1 MGNLNLAFKP
11 ILYPGPSARS
21 SKATRSISRASFKT
35 NFFYCSCCFQT
46 IYKTRTFWH
55 LSCPNFKSWS
65 ALRLRHHRHHHH
77 HDHHNHHD
85 ADARDHEHDPLMIG
99 TSSEAWSALVCLL
112 IQFQA
117 IRFISQ
123 KPKGKA
129 LEIGLWS
136 FNCFSLAS
144 FVSFLFTKQSEG
156 SGNHELMCVGG
167 ECLSF

>member
-11 ILYPGPSARS
+11 TIYSNQGQAHDLQR
-21 SKATRSISRASFKT
+21 RAAASLVHRLKLT
-35 NFFYCSCCFQT
+35 YFYCGCCFQT

-55 LSCPNFKSWS
+55 LSCPNFESWS
-65 ALRLRHHRHHHH
+65 ALRLRHHHHR
-77 HDHHNHHD
+77 DHHD

-99 TSSEAWSALVCLL
+99 TSSKASSALVCLL

-144 FVSFLFTKQSEG
+144 FVSFLFFSQNRVRALAITSW
-156 SGNHELMCVGG
+156 CVGG